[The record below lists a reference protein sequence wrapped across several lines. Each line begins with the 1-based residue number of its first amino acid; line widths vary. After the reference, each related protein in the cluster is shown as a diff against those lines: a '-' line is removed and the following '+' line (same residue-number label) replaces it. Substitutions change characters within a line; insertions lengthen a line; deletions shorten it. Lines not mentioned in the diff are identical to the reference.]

1 MFVNVIKNYRY
12 VVALADKELIGKKFF
27 EGKAQLDIKEN
38 FYKGEEK
45 SREEV
50 SEVLK
55 NMKIEDATFNIVGDK
70 SVALALENQIISE
83 ENIGKVQ
90 GVKFAMVFI

>member
-45 SREEV
+45 SREEI